1 MRSLRSQLVF
11 FWVILFA
18 ICATLAVVMV
28 SVYRGSAGAQL
39 AAGRMAAERSC
50 SAIAARYARSVPQPP
65 AAQPQ
70 IDLLQVLL
78 QLVLIEVPHVEGGI
92 WQTQGGFLAYAYP
105 TYEGSGV
112 KRDIPAAE
120 QPLILEMA
128 ALAARTRQ
136 PQTDVVRGS
145 REALIVTACPL
156 AAPDG
161 DLVAWTMTR
170 THAGALAAENS
181 LRVGLAVLLVAVLAS
196 GGWLGLIL
204 LRGLR
209 AVQRLE
215 GRLAAAEGDAVPV
228 LEPTGVREID
238 RIVDG
243 FNRYRLRFEDT
254 RAQLRTA
261 AQQRSRDQRLAAL
274 GRMTGGLAHEIRN
287 PIAAMRLKAEN
298 ALAGAPERQPA
309 ALRAIVGQID
319 RLEGLVQSLLALVQP
334 LNLAP
339 QRIDLPAWLQE
350 RLDGVAPRAA
360 ARGVALA
367 LRPGAPG
374 DAAFDPQHLGRAI
387 DNLLDNAVRHAPQ
400 GGRVV
405 LGAAVES
412 TAAGQRLVL
421 QVDDDGPGVPEA
433 LQARLFE
440 PFATGRADGT
450 GLGLAL
456 AREVALAHGGDLL
469 YLPPGDANAAAEADA
484 QHDPDNDATGAVPAA
499 APRCGTRF
507 ALELPWHAS

>member
-1 MRSLRSQLVF
+1 MRSLRSQLIF

-39 AAGRMAAERSC
+39 AAGRTAVERAC
-50 SAIAARYARSVPQPP
+50 GAIAARYARSVPQPQP
-65 AAQPQ
+65 PQPQ

-78 QLVLIEVPHVEGGI
+78 QLVLVEAPHVEGGI
-92 WQTQGGFLAYAYP
+92 WQGKGGFLAYAYP

-120 QPLILEMA
+120 QPLLLEIA

-136 PQTDVVRGS
+136 VQTDVVRGS
-145 REALIVTACPL
+145 REAMIVTACPL
-156 AAPDG
+156 ASPDG

-181 LRVGLAVLLVAVLAS
+181 LRVGLGMLLVAVVAS

-215 GRLAAAEGDAVPV
+215 TRLAAAEGDAVPV

-243 FNRYRLRFEDT
+243 FNRYRLRFEET
-254 RAQLRTA
+254 RVQLRAA

-298 ALAGAPERQPA
+298 ALAAAPDRQPA

-334 LNLAP
+334 LHLAP

-350 RLDGVAPRAA
+350 RLDAVAPRAA
-360 ARGVALA
+360 ERGVALA

-374 DAAFDPQHLGRAI
+374 HAVFDPQHLARAI
-387 DNLLDNAVRHAPQ
+387 DNLLDNAVRHARQ
-400 GGRVV
+400 GGTVA
-405 LGAAVES
+405 LGAAVEP
-412 TAAGQRLVL
+412 ADRLVL

-456 AREVALAHGGDLL
+456 TREVALAHGGDLQHVPL
-469 YLPPGDANAAAEADA
+469 GGAAAIAASDSPTADGADAALPP
-484 QHDPDNDATGAVPAA
+484 
-499 APRCGTRF
+499 RGTRF

>member
-11 FWVILFA
+11 FWVLLFF
-18 ICATLAVVMV
+18 ICATLAGGMV

-39 AAGRMAAERSC
+39 AAGRTAAEHAC
-50 SAIAARYARSVPQPP
+50 GAIAARYARSVPQPP
-65 AAQPQ
+65 PAQPQ

-78 QLVLIEVPHVEGGI
+78 QLVLIEMPHVEGGI
-92 WQTQGGFLAYAYP
+92 WQGQGGFLAYAYP

-120 QPLILEMA
+120 QPLIREMA
-128 ALAARTRQ
+128 AQAARTRQ

-215 GRLAAAEGDAVPV
+215 ARLAAADGDAVPV

-298 ALAGAPERQPA
+298 ALAAAPERQPA

-334 LNLAP
+334 LHLAP

-350 RLDGVAPRAA
+350 RLDAVAPRAA
-360 ARGVALA
+360 ERGVALA

-374 DAAFDPQHLGRAI
+374 DAVFDPQHMGRAI

-405 LGAAVES
+405 LGAALQ
-412 TAAGQRLVL
+412 AGGRLVL

-469 YLPPGDANAAAEADA
+469 YLPPGDATAAIDAEAPPVSDTDA
-484 QHDPDNDATGAVPAA
+484 AGAVPAA
-499 APRCGTRF
+499 APRRGTRF